1 MISLGIQQGTSAL
14 IGNCIGANNV
24 PLAKRFYHLIAKITT
39 LVVIML
45 SLLTLIERPIILYLT
60 SSEKVQERANVLF
73 IIVAV
78 MKLYDSFKC
87 FMQGAICAM
96 GLQKDVYYWV
106 IACNW
111 IIGVPLGSRLGNL
124 QGIGVTGL
132 FTGICTGF
140 FLQTMAYFLIL
151 VKQDWQQVADNTAKR
166 IENEQKRLG

>member
-1 MISLGIQQGTSAL
+1 M
-14 IGNCIGANNV
+14 
-24 PLAKRFYHLIAKITT
+24 PLAKRFYHLIAKITM

-73 IIVAV
+73 VIAAV

-96 GLQKDVYYWV
+96 GLQKHAFFWV

-111 IIGVPLGSRLGNL
+111 IIGIPLG
-124 QGIGVTGL
+124 
-132 FTGICTGF
+132 
-140 FLQTMAYFLIL
+140 Y
-151 VKQDWQQVADNTAKR
+151 
-166 IENEQKRLG
+166 